1 MAEEGTVSSI
11 LTGLADLLKVVD
23 ELAQEGEVKEEW
35 KKGPYAVEYRR
46 TVRYIRPE
54 VGAPAEARSHIERKP
69 KPLEAEAKPKE
80 PLIDV
85 FDRGDHISVVASV
98 PNVKEEDLKFWMA
111 GDALKI
117 SANVTGTKIEKEVA
131 IPEGSEVDK
140 ILGASF
146 KNGILEIKL
155 RKKPRTSKEKRY
167 ISSEAEG

>member
-1 MAEEGTVSSI
+1 MVEEKTFRGM
-11 LTGLADLLKVVD
+11 LAGLVDLLKALD
-23 ELAQEGEVKEEW
+23 ELAQKGEVKREW

-46 TVRYIRPE
+46 SVRYIRPE
-54 VGAPAEARSHIERKP
+54 TGAPTAEAWPHIELKP

-80 PLIDV
+80 SLIDV
-85 FDRGDHISVVASV
+85 FDREDHISVVTSI

-117 SANVTGTKIEKEVA
+117 SANVAGTKIEKEVS
-131 IPEGSEVDK
+131 IPKGSEVDR

-155 RKKPRTSKEKRY
+155 RKKPRTSKEK
-167 ISSEAEG
+167 G